1 MPRRRGS
8 SSGLFLTLHTCLTA
22 WCISLLPP
30 AAASVYRLKKFLF
43 PQVPFPIESRHFSL
57 PGPFSSTVVAS
68 FWAQAAPLGWQLL
81 FPLSSPLPPHG
92 SGSCPHTCSHTHAR
106 LRVVPILPS
115 PRCPCLWVCP
125 SLLSTINFLLRRTW
139 EQSCSSPPLHS
150 SCAETLGKA

>member
-106 LRVVPILPS
+106 ARAAQGRAHSALSQMSLPLGMSLSFIYNKFSPPPYLGAVMFFPS
-115 PRCPCLWVCP
+115 PPFILC
-125 SLLSTINFLLRRTW
+125 
-139 EQSCSSPPLHS
+139 
-150 SCAETLGKA
+150 